1 MITTNKNLKGRSG
14 IWPLLIIGVSTAVV
28 VALIF
33 RLIPDTFPARLAGRA
48 VLFLVAVTSAPIFV
62 GFVRWCGRLIGTRY
76 ERSATIATIGALI
89 FDSTVTGF
97 APQLYGHSGTA
108 SATVLASIVFG
119 GISIIAVEHTLVI
132 RRNSGETGL
141 DDVH

>member
-1 MITTNKNLKGRSG
+1 MLTTTVIKKKFTGV
-14 IWPLLIIGVSTAVV
+14 WPLLLTG
-28 VALIF
+28 ALAALAIAFVF
-33 RLIPDTFPARLAGRA
+33 RAIPQDFPTRLTGRI
-48 VLFLVAVTSAPIFV
+48 VLFLVAVATAPLFV
-62 GFVRWCGRLIGTRY
+62 VGIRWWARFIGSRQ

-119 GISIIAVEHTLVI
+119 GISIIAVEHALVI